1 MPSSFSGRNFYF
13 KSKNAVC
20 LTTNVPIHQT
30 MGKMYQL
37 ERDHI
42 FPYSV
47 LKKLGYGMGE
57 QNYRLAQ
64 EFTNRALLTRI
75 ANRDKSAKSAEN
87 YLSSIDNKTLSCSPK

>member
-1 MPSSFSGRNFYF
+1 MIAFDTLGDSL
-13 KSKNAVC
+13 SKNAVC

-64 EFTNRALLTRI
+64 EFTNRALLTKI
-75 ANRDKSAKSAEN
+75 ANRIEQDLKNEN
-87 YLSSIDNKTLSCSPK
+87 R